1 MAQISSFYQQAEI
14 YGPKR
19 KRNSKSKKKCRSE
32 AANTFAQD
40 LKRQATEAEIKFCQI
55 LDEYGFKY
63 EFQKP
68 FKHFGTFA
76 IVDFYLPDYFVVVEI
91 DGGYHLDPEQ
101 AWQDGLRAG
110 RLLDKNKIKKVVR
123 FSNEEVLSSA
133 EKVVRRLCREILP
146 PCARFGA

>member
-1 MAQISSFYQQAEI
+1 MGQISSLYQQAEI

-19 KRNSKSKKKCRSE
+19 KRNNKPKKKRRDDIAKS
-32 AANTFAQD
+32 FAQD
-40 LKRQATEAEIKFCQI
+40 LKRQATEAEIKFCQV

-68 FKHFGTFA
+68 FKHFDTFV
-76 IVDFYLPDYFVVVEI
+76 IVDFYLPDYLMVVEI

-101 AWQDGLRAG
+101 AWQDGLRTG

-146 PCARFGA
+146 QCARFGV